1 MANRVEQFYNLDQ
14 PVGKGKP
21 NLGDDVLLVRFFLS
35 QIKGSGVA
43 ALIRFNPPGVLPVS
57 GGHDALLDTWIKEFQ
72 TAVRNNG
79 NSGIA
84 SDGIVDPAS
93 GTSKQKT
100 THTHSTYTIVLMNNA
115 FRSNQPAAHAALF
128 LDQRVP
134 LSLRDSLLKNTR

>member
-1 MANRVEQFYNLDQ
+1 M
-14 PVGKGKP
+14 
-21 NLGDDVLLVRFFLS
+21 LLLRFFLS

-43 ALIRFNPPGVLPVS
+43 NLIRFNPPGVLPVS

-72 TAVRNNG
+72 TAVHNNG
-79 NSGIA
+79 NTGIA
-84 SDGIVDPAS
+84 SDGIVDPAR
-93 GTSKQKT
+93 GTATQKS

-134 LSLRDSLLKNTR
+134 PTLRESLLRNTR